1 MSLSISIQLLSGTA
15 MEFNVESLQTVGSL
29 KNMIESFEG
38 ISAHQQRLTS
48 GDHILHD
55 NEVIGEYFGKSVV
68 LQTRLQLYVAISAG
82 QTIVVDVWDA
92 DLISDVKVQIENQVS
107 IPVGHQR
114 LMFAGEWLGD
124 DRSLS
129 QLSVKRHDTIECHLL
144 IQVSVQDENGDID
157 TIMVDSSETIGNI
170 MHRLAAYKPEIPRRQ
185 QHWMILRLPEAA
197 TADQVKR
204 LSAAAIS
211 AAG

>member
-1 MSLSISIQLLSGTA
+1 

-38 ISAHQQRLTS
+38 ISAHEQRLTS

-92 DLISDVKVQIENQVS
+92 DLIADVKAKIEDLQS
-107 IPVGHQR
+107 IPVSHQR
-114 LMFAGEWLGD
+114 LMFAGEWLD
-124 DRSLS
+124 DHRSLS
-129 QLSVKRHDTIECHLL
+129 EVLVKHNDTIECHLL
-144 IQVSVQDENGDID
+144 IQVSVQGENGDIN

-170 MHRLAAYKPEIPRRQ
+170 MHRLAAFSPAIPRRQ

-197 TADQVKR
+197 TADQVNSVWNH
-204 LSAAAIS
+204 SAAASS

>member
-1 MSLSISIQLLSGTA
+1 MIQLY
-15 MEFNVESLQTVGSL
+15 Q
-29 KNMIESFEG
+29 G
-38 ISAHQQRLTS
+38 ISPSKQRLIS

-55 NEVIGEYFGKSVV
+55 DEVIGEYFGKSVV
-68 LQTRLQLYVAISAG
+68 LQTRLQLYVTISAG
-82 QTIVVDVWDA
+82 QTLVVDVWDA
-92 DLISDVKVQIENQVS
+92 DLISDVKVKIENQVS

-129 QLSVKRHDTIECHLL
+129 QLPVKHHDTIECHLL

-157 TIMVDSSETIGNI
+157 TTMVDSSETIGNI
-170 MHRLAAYKPEIPRRQ
+170 MHRLATYEPAIPRRQ

-204 LSAAAIS
+204 VWDHVRA
-211 AAG
+211 